1 MRIQQTTVDS
11 AKPESLCLAA
21 KSKAGLCLS
30 GLPVSNSILIF
41 RPEIHVNT
49 ALDKLQN
56 SIEPTTIHWDVIFK
70 NYYSNANKC
79 LFRLHY
85 FTFLTFF

>member
-1 MRIQQTTVDS
+1 MSIWPT
-11 AKPESLCLAA
+11 CLQLYPYI
-21 KSKAGLCLS
+21 S
-30 GLPVSNSILIF
+30 
-41 RPEIHVNT
+41 PEIHVNT

-56 SIEPTTIHWDVIFK
+56 SIEPTTIYWDVIFK